1 MWQRNSG
8 NAYLN
13 AEYYSIENKENNLKQ
28 FEKNKEII
36 KMYNPEKINDMN
48 EKIGNQTI
56 KNLGIAIFVLTL
68 ASFIIF
74 IIAFLCSNNQQKDT
88 KLNNFNCNCTSSDAF
103 GLIIIIMAIIF
114 SFVFLYIW
122 CIIKLL
128 DLFLGKESDL
138 QKYLLGLFLI
148 FLPELI
154 LEIISL
160 VLAFLKKNII
170 DDYLSME
177 NIDIF
182 INEDVKSVQDNLV
195 KVIILMII
203 NIVIFVLY
211 LILACFSIILT
222 KK

>member
-1 MWQRNSG
+1 M
-8 NAYLN
+8 
-13 AEYYSIENKENNLKQ
+13 
-28 FEKNKEII
+28 
-36 KMYNPEKINDMN
+36 
-48 EKIGNQTI
+48 
-56 KNLGIAIFVLTL
+56 
-68 ASFIIF
+68 
-74 IIAFLCSNNQQKDT
+74 
-88 KLNNFNCNCTSSDAF
+88 
-103 GLIIIIMAIIF
+103 
-114 SFVFLYIW
+114 
-122 CIIKLL
+122 
-128 DLFLGKESDL
+128 
-138 QKYLLGLFLI
+138 I

-222 KK
+222 KKRNEN